1 MKKELAAKIPNMR
14 ECARGVCKPQ
24 RKQGLK
30 APAGKGDHTLVQLK
44 GPGVFVGAAVSKQ
57 GGATDLT
64 FVDLTIDGRNVVN
77 LSYAAAQNWG
87 LTQYN
92 PFGIVLLKTGAIS
105 NLTIGFPTPLRFEK
119 ELVLSA
125 NINEVGVVQ
134 IIGNVVYGG
143 S

>member
-1 MKKELAAKIPNMR
+1 MPNRR
-14 ECARGVCKPQ
+14 ECASGICNPQ
-24 RKQGLK
+24 RSQGLK
-30 APAGKGDHTLVQLK
+30 APAGKGNHVLVKLR
-44 GPGVFVGAAVSKQ
+44 GPGVFVGAEVAKQ

-64 FVDLTIDGRNVVN
+64 FVDLTIDGKNVVN

-105 NLTIGFPTPLRFEK
+105 NLTIGFPVPLRFEK

-125 NINEVGVVQ
+125 NVNEVGVVQ
-134 IIGNVVYGG
+134 ILGNVVHGG
-143 S
+143 D